1 MKSRT
6 RLKAYVRERS
16 RVFLAACGLVGVC
29 AFASTDFG
37 AAGSVEASAARALDA
52 EILVDEASVLL
63 METGGPFR
71 YTDALFLGRV
81 SADAPR
87 DLFFVEFRVG
97 SGGSILSYRNLR
109 NLTRTSSADEQQLV
123 LVGESHVA
131 YASYVTGRFDAVT
144 LIDHRGE
151 SPTLTDDWP
160 RRAKV
165 QNSITN
171 FQDSGRREGFG
182 RIRYSLREPVETL
195 ELRSDETLVVAMGD
209 VVLEIDPSDGTPT
222 RGEELI
228 EVQALERGV
237 PGTLTWVVD
246 SVRDLSF
253 VGPEPIAW
261 LEHRVFAIKDALQ
274 RGYYSVVGGPDTEAE
289 VADELGITD
298 MSVEATRRRAELA
311 VTDPELGWPPATLT
325 PVVRRPARG
334 EGEWVAVVDDPYVR
348 SYPNAPPAFYTTF
361 LQVDPDRPFT
371 RVYVVI
377 WDPRALQFR
386 VMTGT
391 REPES
396 ATGATGSGMVPR
408 DPGTL
413 SRVVAGFN
421 GGFQSMH
428 GEFGM
433 MSEGRVYLPPKPWA
447 ATVAVH
453 RDGRVSM
460 GSWTDPPEGVRH
472 YREAWA
478 VQQIPEDMVEFRQNL
493 TSVIEGDE
501 INPWRRWFWGAAPQ
515 GDDEQAYI
523 DRSGICLTEE
533 GFMAYFWGKSMGAD
547 ELGEAMKATRC
558 DRGVHLDMNQ
568 RHTAFEF
575 YNVMPTEELPELE
588 RRPTA
593 DFEFQ
598 VDVPRARGWTARG
611 RLLARSMTPMR
622 FPRYIRQDPRDFFYL
637 TQRPLLP
644 GPDLEVEGE
653 ALAFDTTG
661 LPHAGWPHAFARA
674 KVGDT
679 YLVRIDP
686 SRAIAAPLVDAEST
700 VTPTT
705 LAYLTEAGAALTGTL
720 TLYAETLLIGRRYG
734 IGQAP
739 QDARV
744 ILAGDSIQA
753 SHAAGI
759 GVDRDGFLVYG
770 EGPDVQALLATATVG
785 PVIGLPETIRLA
797 FVVDEQTAG
806 PDAYERDVDVA
817 TSLGFIA
824 QERPASE
831 VLFPEVQPRPYM
843 YWGRMQDTRVR
854 YVRGEGS
861 PRFTAPDPEDTD
873 TP

>member
-1 MKSRT
+1 MKSQS
-6 RLKAYVRERS
+6 RLKAYFRERS
-16 RVFLAACGLVGVC
+16 RVFLAACALVLVG
-29 AFASTDFG
+29 AFTSTDF
-37 AAGSVEASAARALDA
+37 ASAGSVEASAAEALEA
-52 EILVDEASVLL
+52 EILVDQESLLL

-81 SADAPR
+81 SPEAPR

-97 SGGSILSYRNLR
+97 SGGSVLSYRNLR

-123 LVGESHVA
+123 LVGEGHVA
-131 YASYVTGRFDAVT
+131 YASYVSGQFDAVT
-144 LIDHRGE
+144 LVDHRGE
-151 SPTLTDDWP
+151 SESLTQDWP
-160 RRAKV
+160 RRAKI

-171 FQDSGRREGFG
+171 FQDTGRREGFG
-182 RIRYSLREPVETL
+182 RVRFSLQEPVESLSLQADDTL
-195 ELRSDETLVVAMGD
+195 IATVGTN
-209 VVLEIDPSDGTPT
+209 VLEIDPANGSAL

-228 EVQALERGV
+228 EVQDLERGM

-274 RGYYSVVGGPDTEAE
+274 RGYYALVGGPDTEAE

-325 PVVRRPARG
+325 PVVQRPARG

-408 DPGTL
+408 DPETL

-433 MSEGRVYLPPKPWA
+433 MAGGRVYLPPKPWA

-453 RDGRVSM
+453 QDGRVSM

-478 VQQIPEDMVEFRQNL
+478 VRQIPEDMVEFRQNL
-493 TSVIEGDE
+493 TSVIEGDR

-515 GDDEQAYI
+515 GDEEQAYI

-558 DRGVHLDMNQ
+558 TRGVHLDMNQ

-588 RRPTA
+588 RRPTS

-644 GPDLEVEGE
+644 GPDLDVDGE

-674 KVGDT
+674 QVDET

-686 SRAIAAPLVDAEST
+686 TRAIAAPLLDGTESA
-700 VTPTT
+700 TPTM
-705 LAYLTEAGAALTGTL
+705 LAYLTEAASALTGTV
-720 TLYAETLLIGRRYG
+720 TLYAESQLIGRRYG
-734 IGQAP
+734 VGQAP

-744 ILAGDSIQA
+744 ILAGDPIQP
-753 SHAAGI
+753 SDTAGI
-759 GVDRDGFLVYG
+759 GVDGDGFLVYG
-770 EGPDVQALLATATVG
+770 EGEGVAALLENATAG
-785 PVIGLPETIRLA
+785 SVIGLPETIRLA
-797 FVVDEQTAG
+797 FVVGEQTAG
-806 PDAYERDVDVA
+806 PDAYEREVNPA
-817 TSLGFIA
+817 TSLGFVA
-824 QERPASE
+824 QERPAAE
-831 VLFPEVQPRPYM
+831 VLFPDVEPRPYM

-854 YVRGEGS
+854 YIRGEGS
-861 PRFTAPDPEDTD
+861 PRFTAPDPGDSGS
-873 TP
+873 P